1 MESHNIETVRGYV
14 EAVWN
19 GDVALAH
26 EYVTEDTVTHPAYLS
41 DRTRR
46 GLEEHNALLR
56 SYRDAFPD
64 LRVSLLDAFG
74 EGDRVLARTTWHGTH
89 VGEFAGVPGTGKPVI
104 LTALTIHRMEG
115 GRIVETWPLIDVLN
129 GLQQLGIASR
139 E

>member
-1 MESHNIETVRGYV
+1 MQSQNIETVRAYV

-19 GDVALAH
+19 GDVERAS
-26 EYVTEDTVTHPAYLS
+26 EYVTDDTVTHPAYLS
-41 DRTRR
+41 DSTRR
-46 GLEEHNALLR
+46 GRDEHDALLR

-89 VGEFAGVPGTGKPVI
+89 LGEFAGVPGTGKPVI
-104 LTALTIHRMEG
+104 LTALTIYRMDG
-115 GRIVETWPLIDVLN
+115 GRIAETWPLIDVLN